1 VQPQLARSGLRRE
14 RGQRVREK
22 DVGSRG
28 AFTMLAASRQHQL
41 GQGPFSRSLVSEFF
55 LIRPSAETHGPLQS
69 CLVSNLTAVSNRN
82 SSLHRPFSRRPLHG
96 RQRTIRVPPCMDP
109 GRGRGRR
116 SPNPGSGGP
125 QGGERPGGRRA
136 HRPRPRPRH
145 LERRSRRP
153 LLPYPQASR
162 AGAPVNRTRSPKLR
176 SGGSEA
182 THTCPGWGLTGFH
195 LVRPS
200 I

>member
-1 VQPQLARSGLRRE
+1 VGGAEGLLTQDPEAPR
-14 RGQRVREK
+14 
-22 DVGSRG
+22 
-28 AFTMLAASRQHQL
+28 AASVQAAAA
-41 GQGPFSRSLVSEFF
+41 P
-55 LIRPSAETHGPLQS
+55 I
-69 CLVSNLTAVSNRN
+69 
-82 SSLHRPFSRRPLHG
+82 
-96 RQRTIRVPPCMDP
+96 DP
-109 GRGRGRR
+109 D
-116 SPNPGSGGP
+116 PDPD
-125 QGGERPGGRRA
+125 
-136 HRPRPRPRH
+136 H